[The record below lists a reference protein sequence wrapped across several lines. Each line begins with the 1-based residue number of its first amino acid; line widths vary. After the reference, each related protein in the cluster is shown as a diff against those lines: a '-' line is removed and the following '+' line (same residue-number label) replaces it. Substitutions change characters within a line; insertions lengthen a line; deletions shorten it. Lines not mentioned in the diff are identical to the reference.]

1 MKKFLLLIVLY
12 SSISFSQEN
21 KFKVESMIDIS
32 ISPNGRDTTFYKFN
46 NGKLI
51 SQIKKGNAPTYF
63 KYNEKGLLE
72 NEYYISSDGE
82 VSETTYKYNEDGLII
97 EIYHSRKANQTAE
110 SIPWSKETISFDFK
124 ANNDYAISKV
134 FTTLTYKSDDNFI
147 TYTKEGNTLNI
158 LTKQGKNTKEYSH
171 KIENGNIIFTE
182 KLKPSKENYSMEFK
196 FDNKINLFKIIY
208 SNIFGDK
215 YFINDL
221 LTHTPV
227 NNLYDDF
234 IDENNCMSVKNIKT
248 TKYVSNS
255 EKTTTINYDIKNL
268 PIEIKVESDP
278 GYGNLI
284 KVTYQK

>member
-1 MKKFLLLIVLY
+1 M
-12 SSISFSQEN
+12 
-21 KFKVESMIDIS
+21 
-32 ISPNGRDTTFYKFN
+32 SPNGRDTAFYKFK

-51 SQIKKGNAPTYF
+51 SKITKSSAPTYF

-72 NEYYISSDGE
+72 NEYYIHSDGE

-97 EIYHSRKANQTAE
+97 EIYHSKKTSQTAE
-110 SIPWSKETISFDFK
+110 SIPWSKETISFEFK
-124 ANNDYAISKV
+124 ENNDYTINKV
-134 FTTLTYKSDDNFI
+134 FTTLTYKSDDNFT
-147 TYTKEGNTLNI
+147 TYTKEGSTLNI
-158 LTKQGKNTKEYSH
+158 LTKQGKSTKEYNH
-171 KIENGNIIFTE
+171 KIENGNIVYTE
-182 KLKPSKENYSMEFK
+182 KLKPSKENFSMEFK

-234 IDENNCMSVKNIKT
+234 IDENNCMSVRNIKT
-248 TKYVSNS
+248 TKYVSHS
-255 EKTTTINYDIKNL
+255 EKTTTIVYNKENL
-268 PIEIKVESDP
+268 PLEIKVDSEP
-278 GYGNLI
+278 GYGNII